1 MTNKNNMHI
10 SFPPTQK
17 VLSALNITEAQANK
31 NPKSV
36 IFAASKKLQ
45 SMGYVRKMNHMAWE
59 RGMRWFAPNSSAP
72 MENTD
77 TATVFAYALNK

>member
-1 MTNKNNMHI
+1 MHT

-17 VLSALNITEAQANK
+17 VLSALNISEKQASE

-45 SMGYVRKMNHMAWE
+45 AMGYARKMNHMAWE
-59 RGMRWFAPNSSAP
+59 RGMRWFAPNSSVP
-72 MENTD
+72 MENAD
-77 TATVFAYALNK
+77 TATILAYALNK

>member
-1 MTNKNNMHI
+1 MHT

-17 VLSALNITEAQANK
+17 VLNALNITEQQASK

-36 IFAASKKLQ
+36 IFAASKKLK

-59 RGMRWFAPNSSAP
+59 RGLRWFAPDSSVP
-72 MENTD
+72 MENAD
-77 TATVFAYALNK
+77 TATILAYALNK